1 MKIAAIIVR
10 TLMGLLFVFSS
21 VVVLFNLVPQPEQ
34 KGDVKVFMDG
44 VMATHYL
51 LTFIKITELVC
62 GILFLIGQ
70 FVPLATVMIF
80 PVVLNIFLFHLFVEP
95 KGLILGILLLAANL
109 FLAWYYRKNYAPML
123 VPK

>member
-1 MKIAAIIVR
+1 
-10 TLMGLLFVFSS
+10 VFSS
-21 VVVLFNLVPQPEQ
+21 VVVLFNLMPQPEQ

-62 GILFLIGQ
+62 GILFLIGR

-80 PVVLNIFLFHLFVEP
+80 PIVLNIFLFHVFVDRQ
-95 KGLILGILLLAANL
+95 GLVVGILLLAANL